1 MASVSSAVVAE
12 RVVAYVVGLGLLGAV
27 AAPGFGDPGDDSFP
41 FSTYPMFARPK
52 TKTVVAFVE
61 GLDDLGRPVRLA
73 PELVANDE
81 AMQVAHTVRRAIR
94 GGPER
99 KAALCQRISERVAR
113 SAELDAI
120 VSVRL
125 VLGRFDSVGYF
136 LGASEPEARTVEHEC
151 SVRRPE

>member
-1 MASVSSAVVAE
+1 MTSVGFASVAE
-12 RVVAYVVGLGLLGAV
+12 RVVAYVVGFGLLGAV
-27 AAPGFGDPGDDSFP
+27 AAPAFGEPGDDSFP

-52 TKTVVAFVE
+52 TKTVVAFAE
-61 GLDDLGRPVRLA
+61 GLERGGRPVRLA

-99 KAALCQRISERVAR
+99 KAALCQRISQRVAR
-113 SAELDAI
+113 TAALDAI

-136 LGASEPEARTVEHEC
+136 LGASEPEARTIEHEC
-151 SVRRPE
+151 AVPRPE